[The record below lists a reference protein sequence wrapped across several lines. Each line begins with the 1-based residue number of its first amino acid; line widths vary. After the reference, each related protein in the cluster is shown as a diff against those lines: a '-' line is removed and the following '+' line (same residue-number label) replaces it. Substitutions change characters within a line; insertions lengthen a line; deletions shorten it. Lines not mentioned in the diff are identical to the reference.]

1 MKLTVRV
8 LIALAATV
16 TSLAAISTPASATP
30 AAHPEAPITA
40 AATPHCNMS
49 LWITIN
55 STRHLIVPSYN
66 RVTRNCLMG
75 PGSQGSQ
82 VWDLQTALRD
92 CYGINPGP
100 ADGKYGPLTKA
111 AVAAFQRSVGI
122 ADDGIYG
129 PRTEDF
135 LRYRVYDNSGT
146 WMGWCTV

>member
-1 MKLTVRV
+1 MKLAARV
-8 LIALAATV
+8 LIALAAIV
-16 TSLAAISTPASATP
+16 APLAAISTPASATP
-30 AAHPEAPITA
+30 AARPEAPITT

-49 LWITIN
+49 LSIYIT

-75 PGSQGSQ
+75 TGAQGPQ

-92 CYGINPGP
+92 CYRINPGP
-100 ADGKYGPLTKA
+100 ADGKYGPQTKA

-135 LRYRVYDNSGT
+135 MRFRVYNNSGT
-146 WMGWCTV
+146 WVGWCTQ